1 MRIGILGGSFDPPHN
16 GHLAIAKAAQAA
28 LQLDEVL
35 FVPARIN
42 PNKTRT
48 PLANTHQRLEM
59 VRLAI
64 QGEPTFAVSD
74 VEVLRRGP
82 SYTIETLDALT
93 AVMPAEYWLI
103 MGADAVYGFDTWRR
117 PERIIR
123 LARIAL
129 VRRHEDD
136 WSKIMERVP
145 ILARSVID
153 EVPMASVDVSSTE
166 IRLAIS
172 SKKSVDG
179 KLPKAVLQ
187 YIREQKLYLTY

>member
-16 GHLAIAKAAQAA
+16 GHLAIAKAAKKA
-28 LQLDEVL
+28 LHLDEVL

-42 PNKTRT
+42 PNKSRT
-48 PLANTHQRLEM
+48 PVANTQQRLEM

-74 VEVLRRGP
+74 VEILRRGP
-82 SYTIETLDALT
+82 SYMIETLDALT
-93 AVMPAEYWLI
+93 AVMPGEYWLI
-103 MGADAVYGFDTWRR
+103 MGADAAYGFDTWRR

-129 VRRHEDD
+129 VRRNEDD

-187 YIREQKLYLTY
+187 YIREQKLYQTY